1 MTRTFLFLALS
12 FIVCAVNAQENRID
26 IIGPLAPELADLGSY
41 EVGVQTIEVV
51 AGNRV
56 DILNTARGGET
67 AYYDRKLTLEIWYPA
82 DFQGQEP
89 GTQYQAITR
98 NPEITAT
105 FYGRAVRGAQPQ
117 YQDGP
122 YPLLII
128 SHGYPG
134 NRFLMSHTGENLAS
148 KGYVVVS
155 IDHLE
160 STYDNQQ
167 SFASTLYN
175 RPLDQRFVLNTLA
188 SISSEE
194 DQVLRGMIDAER
206 TGVIGYSMGGY
217 GLLNNLGAGY
227 SEESVVGFLAPPN
240 RLLEEHAT
248 SNPEFRNNLDLRIK
262 AGFAIGPWGMNAG
275 FWQSEDLAGI
285 EVPTFYLAGDQDSV
299 AGYENGAHAIFNGA
313 KNSDRYLLTL
323 LGAGHNAGAPMPVP
337 NELDNVE
344 NEEAAGH
351 YRDAN
356 WDNVEMNNIMD
367 HFVTAWFDTHL
378 KGMDRQS
385 SLGLV
390 PSGYEDRLTLEH
402 LSPGQ

>member
-26 IIGPLAPELADLGSY
+26 IIGPLAPELADFGSY

-89 GTQYQAITR
+89 GTQYQVITR

-105 FYGRAVRGAQPQ
+105 LYGRAVRGAQPQ

>member
-351 YRDAN
+351 YRDPN

>member
-1 MTRTFLFLALS
+1 
-12 FIVCAVNAQENRID
+12 
-26 IIGPLAPELADLGSY
+26 
-41 EVGVQTIEVV
+41 
-51 AGNRV
+51 
-56 DILNTARGGET
+56 
-67 AYYDRKLTLEIWYPA
+67 
-82 DFQGQEP
+82 
-89 GTQYQAITR
+89 
-98 NPEITAT
+98 
-105 FYGRAVRGAQPQ
+105 
-117 YQDGP
+117 
-122 YPLLII
+122 
-128 SHGYPG
+128 
-134 NRFLMSHTGENLAS
+134 
-148 KGYVVVS
+148 
-155 IDHLE
+155 
-160 STYDNQQ
+160 
-167 SFASTLYN
+167 
-175 RPLDQRFVLNTLA
+175 
-188 SISSEE
+188 
-194 DQVLRGMIDAER
+194 
-206 TGVIGYSMGGY
+206 MGGY

>member
-105 FYGRAVRGAQPQ
+105 LYGRAVRGAQPQ

>member
-26 IIGPLAPELADLGSY
+26 IIGPLAPELADFGSY

-105 FYGRAVRGAQPQ
+105 LYGRAVRGAQPQ

>member
-26 IIGPLAPELADLGSY
+26 IIGPLAPELADFGSY

-105 FYGRAVRGAQPQ
+105 LYGRAVRGAQPQ

-351 YRDAN
+351 YRDPN

>member
-26 IIGPLAPELADLGSY
+26 IIGPLAPELADFGSY

-351 YRDAN
+351 YRDPN

-402 LSPGQ
+402 LSLGE

>member
-26 IIGPLAPELADLGSY
+26 IIGPLAPELADFGSY

>member
-1 MTRTFLFLALS
+1 
-12 FIVCAVNAQENRID
+12 
-26 IIGPLAPELADLGSY
+26 
-41 EVGVQTIEVV
+41 
-51 AGNRV
+51 
-56 DILNTARGGET
+56 
-67 AYYDRKLTLEIWYPA
+67 
-82 DFQGQEP
+82 
-89 GTQYQAITR
+89 
-98 NPEITAT
+98 
-105 FYGRAVRGAQPQ
+105 
-117 YQDGP
+117 
-122 YPLLII
+122 
-128 SHGYPG
+128 
-134 NRFLMSHTGENLAS
+134 MSHTGENLAS

-188 SISSEE
+188 SISAEE
-194 DQVLRGMIDAER
+194 GQVLRGMIDAER
-206 TGVIGYSMGGY
+206 TGLIGYSMGGY

-227 SEESVVGFLAPPN
+227 SEESVGRFLAPPN

-248 SNPEFRNNLDLRIK
+248 SNPEYRNNLDLRIK

-275 FWQSEDLAGI
+275 FWQLEDLAGI

-313 KNSDRYLLTL
+313 INSDRYLLTL

-337 NELDNVE
+337 NELDNSE

-367 HFVTAWFDTHL
+367 HFVTAWFDIHL
-378 KGMDRQS
+378 KNMDRRS